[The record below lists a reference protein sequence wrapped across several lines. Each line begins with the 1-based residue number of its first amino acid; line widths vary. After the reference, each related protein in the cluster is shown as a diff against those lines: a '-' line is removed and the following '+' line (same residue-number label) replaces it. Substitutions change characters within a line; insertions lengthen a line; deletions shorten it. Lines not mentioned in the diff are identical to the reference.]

1 MEVGDDCVFFLKGT
15 CSWGPACRYRHVEEA
30 REASVCEDWL
40 NGQCY
45 AARCPRKHFQ
55 QQKPC
60 YWETQPSGCQ
70 RPGCDYRHQYP
81 RPFEEAGPAALVCT
95 PAKQAA
101 SGSPTAKAD
110 SWGYPSA
117 ASNGSSG
124 ATASAHPAPAA
135 PSEDKVAAMRARLQA
150 KAAAVASSTSPAHK
164 TAPSKRKE
172 FADAR
177 LTSPHEAKRSRQQ
190 RSPAPSPA
198 GGLSIGKRVLPTPK
212 RHDESKMPTR
222 RATAAATTTSKRAVT
237 SRVGR
242 PATAAVLKPK
252 TIIIDN
258 KRSATSPAH
267 SRLGPVKAAPDATK
281 ASAASRLGNG
291 VAVSRLSNLASTV
304 GAATVMIIN
313 QRNAEASIAL
323 AA

>member
-1 MEVGDDCVFFLKGT
+1 MQTAPIPVDTFCCTSWAVRVEPESHCPCPCPCVRACSLSVLGAQVGDDCAFFLKGY
-15 CSWGPACRYRHVEEA
+15 CSRGPACRYRHVEEA

-70 RPGCDYRHQYP
+70 RPGCDYLHQYP
-81 RPFEEAGPAALVCT
+81 RPFEEAGSGGGPAALVST

-101 SGSPTAKAD
+101 WGSPAANAD
-110 SWGYPSA
+110 SWRYPSA

-124 ATASAHPAPAA
+124 ATASASASASAHPAPAAA
-135 PSEDKVAAMRARLQA
+135 PSEDKAAAMRARLQA
-150 KAAAVASSTSPAHK
+150 RAAAVAGSTSPAHK

-177 LTSPHEAKRSRQQ
+177 LTSPHDAKRSRQQ

-198 GGLSIGKRVLPTPK
+198 GGLSIGKRVLPAPR
-212 RHDESKMPTR
+212 RHDESK
-222 RATAAATTTSKRAVT
+222 
-237 SRVGR
+237 
-242 PATAAVLKPK
+242 
-252 TIIIDN
+252 
-258 KRSATSPAH
+258 
-267 SRLGPVKAAPDATK
+267 
-281 ASAASRLGNG
+281 
-291 VAVSRLSNLASTV
+291 
-304 GAATVMIIN
+304 
-313 QRNAEASIAL
+313 
-323 AA
+323 